1 MTAAQTHITPTTPMG
16 ATLVDGGATFR
27 VWAPGAVAVHVALD
41 DAAAN
46 FVPSA
51 DTELRK
57 DPASGHWTGF
67 FPDVVDGTRYRFYVV
82 GTGAA
87 GLKRDPWARELQGS
101 YPNYDCVV
109 RDPGSYPWHDAGF
122 RPPAFSDLVVYQ
134 FHIGVF
140 SARDDRGNDL
150 RPYRVARFLDAID
163 RVEYL
168 ADLGVNA
175 IQPLPVVEFHGPWSV
190 GYNGTDIFSPE
201 MDYCV
206 APADLGP
213 YLDRVNALLAAKG
226 CRPLTAAQLAGQV
239 NQLKAFVDVFHL
251 YGIAVI
257 VDVVYNHAGGDLD
270 AQSIDYFDLPSSPG
284 AENNLYFGA
293 AGWAGGRVFKFS
305 KPGVCSLLTDNAR
318 MFLEEYHADGLRF
331 DEVRVIQ
338 WNGGRPFC
346 EQLTDTLRWRK
357 PEAVLIAEYWE
368 EPRGTAVWRPPAGL
382 GFDLEYADQLR
393 GRVRAVVAQA
403 SGGAAA
409 AVDVGLLRGALERP
423 WGVPSAWQAYNYV
436 ENHDLQLADG
446 GDGHR
451 QPRVPRLADPLNPRS
466 WYARS
471 RSRAATGL
479 LLTAPGVPALFMG
492 QEFLEDKL
500 WSDSPQRSDLMIW
513 WDGVEGDDPDMV
525 DFHRFT
531 RDLLHLRRALLA
543 LRSEPVD
550 VFHVNQAA
558 RVLAFHRWVPG
569 EGRDVVVVL
578 SLNESTFY
586 DGSYR
591 LGFPLPG
598 YWRERHN
605 SDVYDRFP
613 NPWTQGN
620 FGGVTADGPPL
631 HGFDHS
637 AGVTIPANGLLVFAR
652 D

>member
-1 MTAAQTHITPTTPMG
+1 MTAAQTHITPSTPMG

-27 VWAPGAVAVHVALD
+27 VWAPAASAVHVALD
-41 DAAAN
+41 DAAGY
-46 FVPSA
+46 VPSPA
-51 DTELRK
+51 DELVK
-57 DPASGHWTGF
+57 DPATGHWTGF
-67 FPDVVDGTRYRFYVV
+67 FPGVVDGTRYRFYVV

-87 GLKRDPWARELQGS
+87 RLKRDPWARELQGS
-101 YPNYDCVV
+101 YPEYDGIV
-109 RDPGSYPWHDAGF
+109 RDPGSYPWHDAEF
-122 RPPAFSDLVVYQ
+122 RPPAFSDLVIYQ

-140 SARDDRGNDL
+140 SARNDAGQDI
-150 RPYRVARFLDAID
+150 RPYRVAKFLDALE

-168 ADLGVNA
+168 ADLGINA

-206 APADLGP
+206 DPADLGP
-213 YLDRVNALLAAKG
+213 YLRRVNALLANKG
-226 CRPLTAAQLAGQV
+226 CAPLTASQLSGQV
-239 NQLKAFVDVFHL
+239 NQLKAFIDIFHL

-270 AQSIDYFDLPSSPG
+270 PQSIDYFDLPSSPG
-284 AENNLYFGA
+284 AENNLYFSA

-305 KPGVCSLLTDNAR
+305 EPGVCSFLTYNAR

-346 EQLTDTLRWRK
+346 QQLTETLRWLK

-368 EPRGTAVWRPPAGL
+368 EPRAAALWPPPAGL
-382 GFDLEYADQLR
+382 GFDAEYSDLLR
-393 GRVRAVVAQA
+393 DRVREVVSHA
-403 SGGAAA
+403 SGGASA
-409 AVDVGLLRGALERP
+409 AVDIGRLGGALQRP

-436 ENHDLQLADG
+436 ENHDLQLDLE

-451 QPRVPRLADPLNPRS
+451 QPRLPRLADPQNVRS

-471 RSRAATGL
+471 RSRVATGL

-513 WDGVEGDDPDMV
+513 WDGIEGGDADMA

-531 RDLLHLRRALLA
+531 RDVIHLRRTLPA
-543 LRSEPVD
+543 LRSEPIN
-550 VFHVNQAA
+550 VFHVNETA

-586 DGSYR
+586 DRSYQ

-605 SDVYDRFP
+605 SDAYDRFP

-631 HGFDHS
+631 HGLGHS
-637 AGVTIPANGLLVFAR
+637 AGVTVPANGLLVFAR